1 MYLPHKVYHML
12 TPELVKIAS
21 LNPNVERLAFSVY
34 VRMNLEGDIVGE
46 SRVEKNVIKSRFK
59 LSYETVQDVITAKIN
74 FDDFL
79 KKHPETKV

>member
-1 MYLPHKVYHML
+1 ML